1 MGQKVNPH
9 GFRVGPTLNKEWES
23 VLYAEKDYA
32 VKLLEDIKIR
42 ALIVKRYK
50 ISQVSRVI
58 IHRSSSNVVVN
69 IYAKK
74 HATSKISISI

>member
-42 ALIVKRYK
+42 ALIVKRYNF
-50 ISQVSRVI
+50 VL
-58 IHRSSSNVVVN
+58 
-69 IYAKK
+69 
-74 HATSKISISI
+74 